1 MGDHSAQLPLILE
14 GLAGVTFDGTDHFE
28 RVLMLETRRMRRTG
42 STAILTTHMSS
53 RIADMVIQIRRMGP
67 QVRLIFV
74 HVNDLAEETAL
85 LLSRVECADVEVETV
100 MLIDE
105 SEAASA

>member
-1 MGDHSAQLPLILE
+1 
-14 GLAGVTFDGTDHFE
+14 
-28 RVLMLETRRMRRTG
+28 
-42 STAILTTHMSS
+42 MSS

-105 SEAASA
+105 S